1 MYESISAL
9 VVFLGKTKSGSAFS
23 RTSRGTSRPST
34 VFMRPLYLGN
44 EFTVKIGSNSESTQ
58 IQVLNFGS
66 PATFHFVGKAQFGT
80 MTNAVKNIRR
90 SGFVQLTYT
99 SPASGRKGSTDR
111 ISLIALDSST
121 GKRYTTIFT
130 VLLV

>member
-1 MYESISAL
+1 ML
-9 VVFLGKTKSGSAFS
+9 FVLFLGKTKSGLAFS
-23 RTSRGTSRPST
+23 RVSRGTSRPSN
-34 VFMRPLYLGN
+34 VFMRPLYLGD
-44 EFTVKIGSNSESTQ
+44 EFTVKIGSNSASTQ

-80 MTNAVKNIRR
+80 ITNGVKNIRR

-99 SPASGRKGSTDR
+99 SPASAKKGSTDR
-111 ISLIALDSST
+111 ISITALDSSN